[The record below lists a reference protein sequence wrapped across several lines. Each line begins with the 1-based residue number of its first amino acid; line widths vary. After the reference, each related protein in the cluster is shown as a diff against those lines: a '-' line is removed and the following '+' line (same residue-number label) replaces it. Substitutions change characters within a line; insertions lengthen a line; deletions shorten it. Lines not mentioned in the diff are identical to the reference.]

1 MSSMASSRFPAILAL
16 ALALA
21 GGGACGKKDEGGK
34 PAPAPAPHAGD
45 HGDHAPDLGGDKPGA
60 HSDHAARHGGL
71 VLMNGDVHF
80 EVLLDEG
87 GQHKVWFS
95 SAVREELPANAASS
109 VEIVVKRRTGAPEKL
124 TAAAEP
130 GGAYWLAAGRPVD
143 DPGAKA
149 TVTYTRQ
156 GEKPYSIDVPM
167 RGMGTVTGGPHG
179 GQVMLTA
186 GGGMELVAAPD
197 GTYKLWL
204 LDPLK
209 APRAVPAGAT
219 ATIKV
224 AVPDYKDV
232 ELVIAGDH
240 ADHLEGKGA
249 PLPAGDEHPAAV
261 ATLKA
266 GTQIETARFTL
277 HLEPEGHAHP

>member
-1 MSSMASSRFPAILAL
+1 MVEVIAPPEIEPEEPEPETADLPDDSADES
-16 ALALA
+16 
-21 GGGACGKKDEGGK
+21 GKVPTGDVPRE
-34 PAPAPAPHAGD
+34 PTEEPVATAAPAEPPRRRRLRIA
-45 HGDHAPDLGGDKPGA
+45 LLLF
-60 HSDHAARHGGL
+60 L
-71 VLMNGDVHF
+71 VG
-80 EVLLDEG
+80 
-87 GQHKVWFS
+87 
-95 SAVREELPANAASS
+95 
-109 VEIVVKRRTGAPEKL
+109 
-124 TAAAEP
+124 
-130 GGAYWLAAGRPVD
+130 AAGMLLIFSGWYLLFRKPVSEFPLPGITAERMPDYSYSLYGVWGPMGIAVSD
-143 DPGAKA
+143 DGSRIY
-149 TVTYTRQ
+149 VTQTEVETAVIVFDGRGNELTRLAPPET
-156 GEKPYSIDVPM
+156 GTDHVFVYVAIDPLSGDIYVSD
-167 RGMGTVTGGPHG
+167 RLGTAI
-179 GQVMLTA
+179 QIY
-186 GGGMELVAAPD
+186 APD

-232 ELVIAGDH
+232 ELAAAGDHADH

-277 HLEPEGHAHP
+277 PLEPEGHAHP